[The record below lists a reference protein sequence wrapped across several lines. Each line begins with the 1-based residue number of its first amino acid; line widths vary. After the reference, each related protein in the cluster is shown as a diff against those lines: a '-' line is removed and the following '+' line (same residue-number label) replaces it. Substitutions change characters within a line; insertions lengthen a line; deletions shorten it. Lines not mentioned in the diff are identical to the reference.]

1 MGLTN
6 FPNGIT
12 SFGVPVLGS
21 GPVFTTGD
29 TYFVNSAGTFA
40 NDSNPGT
47 SPTKP
52 MATLDAAIGRTTAN
66 QGDHIIVMP
75 NHAETITG
83 ASGITFDV
91 AGVTIIGLGVYN
103 QRPRF
108 LMDGGTAVTA
118 VISAADVRIKN
129 LVFAAGHADIV
140 ACLDLTAKGTVLEE
154 IEFADNT
161 TNENWLTPIKATSTT
176 NNDSDGLKVIDC
188 RWTSP
193 DAACVEFIEI
203 NADLDDLI
211 VSGNAVLT
219 PGATAGRVILV
230 ATGKDLRRCFVTWN
244 YNVCKNTSGAVLIT
258 SDTSDNEGVVAHNR
272 SGHLDTAGEALATLV
287 GVYQF
292 DNLGS
297 GAIAASG
304 YVLPAIDS

>member
-47 SPTKP
+47 APGKP
-52 MATLDAAIGRTTAN
+52 MSTLDAAIGRTTAN

-83 ASGITFDV
+83 ASGITCDV

-108 LMDGGTAVTA
+108 LMDGGTAVSI
-118 VISAADVRIKN
+118 VVSAADVRIKN
-129 LVFAAGHADIV
+129 LVFASGHADVVTCFDI
-140 ACLDLTAKGTVLEE
+140 TGKGTVLEE
-154 IEFADNT
+154 VEFADNT
-161 TNENWLTPIKATSTT
+161 ANENWLTPIKATSTT
-176 NNDSDGLKVIDC
+176 NNDSDGLKVIGC

-193 DAACVEFIEI
+193 DAACVEFIEV
-203 NADLDDLI
+203 NADLADLI
-211 VSGNAVLT
+211 VSGNVVLT
-219 PGATAGRVILV
+219 AEATAGKLVLV
-230 ATGKDLRRCFVTWN
+230 ATGKDLQRCHVVWN
-244 YNVCKNTSGAVLIT
+244 YNVCKNTSGDLLIDD
-258 SDTSDNEGVVAHNR
+258 DTTANSGVVAHNR
-272 SGHLDTAGEALATLV
+272 TGHLDTGSEVLCDCD

-297 GAIAASG
+297 GSITASG